1 MKILWVNSSYL
12 HPTNRGGQI
21 RTLETLREL
30 HKRHEIHYTALA
42 YPHEPE
48 GPARASEYSTRN
60 FPVMFE
66 IVHKRSLK
74 FLPQLVL
81 GGLFSSLP
89 LAISRW
95 RSEEL
100 RRTVAK
106 LMQEERYDAVVCD
119 FLVTAVNF
127 PELELERAVLFQHNV
142 ESIIWKRHAE
152 TAPDPL
158 RRAFFQLQE
167 RRMLRFEEASCQRA
181 ASVIAV
187 SDNDVQTMR
196 ELFGVESTAVPTG
209 VNLEYFRPPEQE
221 SERKGLV
228 FVGSMDWLPNVD
240 GVQWFVKEILPRIRA
255 AIPELPVKIV
265 GRRPAPAIQ
274 ALAEADPYLEVTG
287 TVPEVRPYLWNAAA
301 SIVPLRV
308 GGGTRL
314 KIYESMAAGTPVVS
328 TAIGAEGLDV
338 VDGETIA
345 IADDPEAFARRCLE
359 LVDDRGMREKMSRAA
374 MQMVADRYS
383 WTKVAELFEKLLV
396 PGAPESQPR

>member
-30 HKRHEIHYTALA
+30 HKRHEIHYAALA

-48 GPARASEYSTRN
+48 GPARAGEYSTRN

-106 LMQEERYDAVVCD
+106 LMREEHYDAVVCD

-127 PELELERAVLFQHNV
+127 PELERAVLFQHNV

-158 RRAFFQLQE
+158 RRAFFRMQE
-167 RRMLRFEEASCQRA
+167 RRMLRFEEASCKRA

-187 SDNDVQTMR
+187 SETDVETMR

-209 VNLEYFRPPEQE
+209 VNLEYFRPPEQGA
-221 SERKGLV
+221 ERNGLV

-240 GVQWFVKEILPRIRA
+240 GVQWFAKGILPRIRA
-255 AIPELPVKIV
+255 SQPELPVKIV

-274 ALAEADPYLEVTG
+274 ALAKADPYLEVTG
-287 TVPEVRPYLWNAAA
+287 TVPDVRPYLWNAAA

-328 TAIGAEGLDV
+328 TSIGAEGLDV

-345 IADDPEAFARRCLE
+345 IADDPEEFARRCLE
-359 LVDDRGMREKMSRAA
+359 LVDDQVLREKMSREA

-383 WTKVAELFEKLLV
+383 WEKVAEKFEALLIR
-396 PGAPESQPR
+396 PGEPIRS